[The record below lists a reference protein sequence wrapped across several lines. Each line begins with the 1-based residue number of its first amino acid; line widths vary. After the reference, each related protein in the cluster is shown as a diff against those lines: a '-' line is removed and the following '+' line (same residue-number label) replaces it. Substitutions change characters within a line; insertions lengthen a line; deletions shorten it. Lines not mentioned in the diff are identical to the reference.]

1 MGMVTIEYHNNPEE
15 IRISKSLK
23 NEYGIVQHRI
33 ILKIGNW
40 SKEYLVKMDDE
51 LAENNIGIPVDITKT
66 LTIPSEVPFEVDL
79 TGRTLRLG
87 PVIGFVAYS
96 HKKHLSPK
104 RLERMKGRFSS
115 YSEIGGLIFIF
126 AAKEIDAEKK
136 VIHGYYYNPNGDKV
150 NTRWIAG
157 TFPYPDVVYKRHP
170 IDTDRYNDLIAQIG
184 DKVINSYYF
193 CKGEINE
200 YSLVDNELAKY
211 FPYTESISDVEQV
224 EKFIDQYGSVYVKPR
239 DGAGGQGIFHMTK
252 NEQELL
258 VVTNRNREKTVLNN
272 KDDLQLFLRKLMN
285 KKYIIQQSVS
295 ISRENQNVD
304 FRIYAQKNHLKEWV
318 CQGMIGRVSKKNTII
333 TNLKYVEKLLSGEEA
348 IRFLFEGTA
357 EEVNMMKQKIY
368 TTCIDLC
375 KTLDKTIGNYGDV
388 AIDCIID
395 DHFNIWILEVNK
407 LYGYDS
413 LIKMK
418 NRQLVKTLRT
428 TPFHY
433 AKSLAGF

>member
-1 MGMVTIEYHNNPEE
+1 MVTIEYHNILEE
-15 IRISKSLK
+15 IHISKKLK
-23 NEYGIVQHRI
+23 NEYGITQHRI

-51 LAENNIGIPVDITKT
+51 LAENKIGIPVDITKT
-66 LTIPSEVPFEVDL
+66 FTIPNEVPFELVL
-79 TGRTLRLG
+79 TGRTLRIG

-96 HKKHLSPK
+96 NKKHLSPK
-104 RLERMKGRFSS
+104 RLERMKGRFST

-126 AAKEIDAEKK
+126 AAKEIDTEKK
-136 VIHGYYYNPNGDKV
+136 IIHGYYYNSKGEDA
-150 NTRWIAG
+150 NTRWLAG

-170 IDTDRYNDLIAQIG
+170 IDTEKYNDLLSQIG

-211 FPYTESISDVEQV
+211 FPYTETLSDGEQV
-224 EKFIDQYGSVYVKPR
+224 IRFLDKYRSIYLKPR
-239 DGAGGQGIFHMTK
+239 DGAGGKGIFHVSK
-252 NEQELL
+252 DEQELL
-258 VVTNRNREKTVLNN
+258 IITNRNREKTIINN
-272 KDDLQLFLRKLMN
+272 EDDLQLFLKNLIN

-295 ISRENQNVD
+295 ISRNDQNVD

-318 CQGMIGRVSKKNTII
+318 CQGMIGRVSIKNTII
-333 TNLKYVEKLLSGEEA
+333 TNLKYVEKLLSGEDA
-348 IRFLFEGTA
+348 IKFLFEGTA
-357 EEVNMMKQKIY
+357 DEVNGMKQKIY
-368 TTCIDLC
+368 ITCINLC

-395 DHFNIWILEVNK
+395 DQDNIWVLEVNK

-418 NRQLVKTLRT
+418 NRQLVKILRT

-433 AKSLAGF
+433 AKSLAEF